1 MAAEQER
8 FSQALIQE
16 LTKAMQH
23 DPELLLKR
31 DYRGTSRV
39 DEFSMEKL
47 LSKTKY
53 DSRQNILL
61 AKNPLIIRKETFG
74 NQSNFHLD
82 TLKAIIEV
90 LSKHSAS
97 DLSALA
103 KQIPY

>member
-8 FSQALIQE
+8 FSLALIQE

-53 DSRQNILL
+53 DSR
-61 AKNPLIIRKETFG
+61 
-74 NQSNFHLD
+74 
-82 TLKAIIEV
+82 
-90 LSKHSAS
+90 
-97 DLSALA
+97 
-103 KQIPY
+103 